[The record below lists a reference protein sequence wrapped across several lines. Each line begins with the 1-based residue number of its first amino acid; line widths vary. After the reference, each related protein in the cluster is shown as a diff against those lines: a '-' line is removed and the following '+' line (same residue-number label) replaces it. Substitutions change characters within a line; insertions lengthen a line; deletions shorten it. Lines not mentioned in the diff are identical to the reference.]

1 MCDPKLTRRPIKA
14 RDTKWASSIARW
26 LAQVG
31 LHPNT
36 ISLLSVVFA
45 GLAGGCLALTSVSP
59 TLWKILLFVAA
70 AACIQLRLLCN
81 LFDGMVAVEGG
92 LKSKSGEIYNE
103 LPDRISDTLVLVG
116 AGYAFPAQ
124 EWSSHVGWAAAVL
137 AVITAYVRTLGVAAG
152 ASQYFIGPMAKQQR
166 MFITT
171 LACLATAIGLVCGTP
186 IGFLSAALVIVS
198 LGCLVTMVRRTHR
211 IIEEL
216 ESK

>member
-81 LFDGMVAVEGG
+81 LFDGMVAVEG
-92 LKSKSGEIYNE
+92 KMASKTGDIFNE
-103 LPDRISDTLVLVG
+103 LPDRIADPLIIVP
-116 AGYAFPAQ
+116 AGYAIIRFWTLGPTL
-124 EWSSHVGWAAAVL
+124 GWCAGLL
-137 AVITAYVRTLGVAAG
+137 AVMTAYVRVLAG
-152 ASQYFIGPMAKQQR
+152 SVRAKQDFVGPMAKQHR
-166 MFITT
+166 MAT
-171 LACLATAIGLVCGTP
+171 LTTAIIVDAIAGYLR
-186 IGFLSAALVIVS
+186 FRDYALMLALIA
-198 LGCLVTMVRRTHR
+198 
-211 IIEEL
+211 II
-216 ESK
+216 